1 MILSVY
7 KHLLPKENYN
17 FTSNSYNS
25 QLPKNI
31 GISSQDL
38 DRIQNILD
46 KIILQFVTNYHV
58 YLDLM
63 DIELSNEMKNI
74 LSGLKSSPYN
84 AMLYRIS
91 FGELVFAYEQLFYF
105 MINNL
110 FIQKMCLSNDEINFF
125 NKIKN
130 QEK

>member
-7 KHLLPKENYN
+7 KNLLSKENYN

-25 QLPKNI
+25 QLTKNI

-38 DRIQNILD
+38 DRVQNILD
-46 KIILQFVTNYHV
+46 KIILQFITNYHV

-63 DIELSNEMKNI
+63 DIKVSNEMKNI

-84 AMLYRIS
+84 ATLYRIS

-105 MINNL
+105 MINNM
-110 FIQKMCLSNDEINFF
+110 FIKKMCLSKDEINFF
-125 NKIKN
+125 DKIKN
-130 QEK
+130 Q